1 MKINTD
7 LALIPV
13 HQEIKP
19 VENISRKNVI
29 ASDLQEERLVRLS
42 YAGSKTRR
50 VGNMYDC
57 MGDMRDKIGTLGENI
72 DLYV

>member
-13 HQEIKP
+13 YKEIQP
-19 VENISRKNVI
+19 VENIPRKNVI
-29 ASDLQEERLVRLS
+29 ASDIQEERLVRVS
-42 YAGSKTRR
+42 YSGSKSRR
-50 VGNMYDC
+50 LGSIYDR
-57 MGDMRDKIGTLGENI
+57 MGDEINKSGLRGEHV

>member
-13 HQEIKP
+13 YQDIQP
-19 VENISRKNVI
+19 VEKIPRKNVL
-29 ASDLQEERLVRLS
+29 ASDIQEERLVRVS

-50 VGNMYDC
+50 LGSIYDK
-57 MGDMRDKIGTLGENI
+57 MGDEINKTGQLGEHV

>member
-13 HQEIKP
+13 YQEIQP

-29 ASDLQEERLVRLS
+29 TSDAQEERLVRLTYS
-42 YAGSKTRR
+42 GSKSRR
-50 VGNMYDC
+50 VGSIYDR
-57 MGDMRDKIGTLGENI
+57 MGDEINRAGMLGENI